1 MVVPMFASELPSF
14 EAPSSEPPHRFPP
27 TSWGLVGKA
36 GQPFT
41 PEGKQ
46 ALATL
51 CELYWYPIYAFVRRY
66 GAPADEAQDLTQG
79 FFARL
84 LEKNNIATADQELG
98 RFRSWLIA
106 CVKHYVGNER
116 ERARAKKRGG
126 VLRGFDAERAERCYQ
141 AEPAHWL
148 TPERL
153 YERRFALALLERT
166 LDSLKARYEK
176 AGQGQLFEALKGR
189 LSGEGDERQH
199 KEVAAALGMSVEAVK
214 TATSRM
220 YDRYERI
227 LREEVTRTVARVEDV
242 DDELR
247 SLRLSVT

>member
-1 MVVPMFASELPSF
+1 MFASKLPSLG
-14 EAPSSEPPHRFPP
+14 APSSEPPHRFPP

-51 CELYWYPIYAFVRRY
+51 CELYWYPIYAFVRRC

-116 ERARAKKRGG
+116 ERACAKKRGG
-126 VLRGFDAERAERCYQ
+126 GGLRGFDAERAERCYQ
-141 AEPAHWL
+141 AEPTHWL

-153 YERRFALALLERT
+153 YERRFALELLERT
-166 LDSLKARYEK
+166 LASLKAHYEET
-176 AGQGQLFEALKGR
+176 GQGQLFEALKGR
-189 LSGEGDERQH
+189 LSGEGDERRH
-199 KEVAAALGMSVEAVK
+199 KEVAAALGMSVGAVK

-220 YDRYERI
+220 YDRYEQI
-227 LREEVTRTVARVEDV
+227 LREEVTHTVARVEDV

-247 SLRLSVT
+247 SLQLSLA